1 MKPNTHKTIIRVA
14 CILIPACIIGN
25 PAINNSWTPD
35 GMSFADST
43 TAWFTFFYSTLM
55 IVGFVLGGLVTE
67 GGDTVKT
74 SDKTKTVRGGDISK
88 TVKTYKTDDTIRGD

>member
-55 IVGFVLGGLVTE
+55 IVGFVLGGVSIIGLIENNTDSNNE
-67 GGDTVKT
+67 
-74 SDKTKTVRGGDISK
+74 DKEQTNPL
-88 TVKTYKTDDTIRGD
+88 

>member
-14 CILIPACIIGN
+14 SILIPACIMGN
-25 PAINNSWTPD
+25 PALNNSWTPD

-55 IVGFVLGGLVTE
+55 IVGFVLGGVSIIGLIENNTDSNNE
-67 GGDTVKT
+67 
-74 SDKTKTVRGGDISK
+74 DKEQTNPL
-88 TVKTYKTDDTIRGD
+88 

>member
-43 TAWFTFFYSTLM
+43 TSTITFIYTILM
-55 IVGFVLGGLVTE
+55 FVLFAFGGISIIGLIENNTDSNNE
-67 GGDTVKT
+67 
-74 SDKTKTVRGGDISK
+74 DKEQTNPL
-88 TVKTYKTDDTIRGD
+88 